1 MALMNFNLITRPAS
15 ARAQRPHRCV
25 STRGATRTARASRS
39 APHDDPCSACALRR
53 AYVRPH
59 PAAGQR
65 RRASHHPR
73 TIHAPRH
80 QRTRIYNPH
89 HLRLL
94 RRSSM
99 RAYANPRSAPNLNHT
114 YAITITRGRCD
125 STRIMIPRREHEHT
139 AQPGPI
145 CALPGSSRAHVFP
158 E

>member
-1 MALMNFNLITRPAS
+1 MKFNL
-15 ARAQRPHRCV
+15 V
-25 STRGATRTARASRS
+25 
-39 APHDDPCSACALRR
+39 SACAATAPMRLSTGRQAHGTHVASSGPHDGPCSPCAVRR
-53 AYVRPH
+53 EYVRPH

-125 STRIMIPRREHEHT
+125 STRIMIPRREREHT